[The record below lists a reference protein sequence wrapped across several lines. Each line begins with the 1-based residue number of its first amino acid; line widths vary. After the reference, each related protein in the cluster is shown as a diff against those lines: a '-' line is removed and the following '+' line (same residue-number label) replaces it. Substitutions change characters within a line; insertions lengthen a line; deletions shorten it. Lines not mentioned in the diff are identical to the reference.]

1 MTLPYIAFY
10 IPLLPAFFSIIKWQS
25 MNAHQKWFAVL
36 LWFILIIS
44 FSGRVWNV
52 ITKESNMPFFY
63 IYILIEYL
71 ILLQIFRILFQ
82 QGVKNFIHV
91 SLAIGFSFIWLI
103 NVCTGKGWW
112 TFPDYIHALE
122 AIIIIIL
129 VILWFIKMLKE
140 KIILQP
146 YKTFEFWLCAGLLI
160 FFSGNFLLFVFPK
173 FILNAGN
180 EVFLAIWK
188 VNAVLN
194 ILLYSIYTIALLWV
208 KKTVK

>member
-10 IPLLPAFFSIIKWQS
+10 IPLLPAFLAIIKWRFMSIPQR
-25 MNAHQKWFAVL
+25 WFAIL
-36 LWFILIIS
+36 LWCIIVVS
-44 FSGRVWNV
+44 FSGRIWNV
-52 ITKESNMPFFY
+52 ITKESNLPFFY
-63 IYILIEYL
+63 IYILIEY
-71 ILLQIFRILFQ
+71 IFLLQIFRMLFKQ
-82 QGVKNFIHV
+82 SSKNIRWLF
-91 SLAIGFSFIWLI
+91 LTIGFSIVWII
-103 NVCTGKGWW
+103 NVCIGQGWW
-112 TFPDYIHALE
+112 AFPDYIHALE

-194 ILLYSIYTIALLWV
+194 ILLYLLYTIALLWV

>member
-1 MTLPYIAFY
+1 
-10 IPLLPAFFSIIKWQS
+10 
-25 MNAHQKWFAVL
+25 MNTHQRWFAVL
-36 LWFILIIS
+36 LWFIIIVS
-44 FSGRVWNV
+44 FSGRLWT
-52 ITKESNMPFFY
+52 IQTQESNLPFFY

-82 QGVKNFIHV
+82 RRIKDSIH
-91 SLAIGFSFIWLI
+91 LFLTIGFLCIWLI

-122 AIIIIIL
+122 AIIIIVL
-129 VILWFIKMLKE
+129 AILWFIKMLKE
-140 KIILQP
+140 KTISQP
-146 YKTFEFWLCAGLLI
+146 YKTFEFWLCAGLLV

-188 VNAVLN
+188 VNNILN

-208 KKTVK
+208 KKTIK